1 MVFQKM
7 RRSIKPMMWVILI
20 AFAASIPLMYARSAL
35 RKGGEK
41 SLAEVNGEP
50 ISYLSFAQSF
60 QSAYERY
67 YQFLGGEISPEMEK
81 YLRFQVLSELVTS
94 ELLWQEAK
102 KADIQVSEEEIVTQI
117 KSIMENFPSREAFMR
132 VLEMRKISYP
142 EFKRDIVRQ
151 LSVNELVQ
159 RIKDSVGITE
169 EEVKSY
175 WMMENEKIEVE
186 YILIKPQNYQKEV
199 KVTQEDMEKYYKTH
213 TEEFRVPEKVKVNY
227 IRLAAQDF
235 QDEVKIS
242 PSTIRDYYQN
252 HLAEYQIPER
262 RRASHILIELASD
275 ATKEEKEEAREEIE
289 KIQSKLRGG
298 ADFATLARQY
308 SQDSVSAEKG
318 GDLGFFSYQEMV
330 PSFSEAVFTLKEA
343 GEVTQIIESPFGYHL
358 AKLTGIKL
366 AYLKTFEEVGD
377 EIEVILAREKTD
389 ALVQEEVRRVK
400 NELEQGKI
408 SFQEYGKAHPQRV
421 GTSSFFAI
429 DENIEEIGWA
439 PEINQIA
446 FSLKQGDI
454 GPVIETFQG
463 YYILGLEERR
473 PSYIPNFAEA
483 QEKVEEVL
491 ITQKAQELA
500 QQKAKFVKLEG
511 ETGVSFSSLAEEQKL
526 EYEHLKYFNRKGWIE
541 EIYGED
547 REKFI
552 DLAFS
557 LPVGKIGEPLLLT
570 DGYYLIN
577 LQGRN
582 LPWEEFPEQK
592 EKFKQDLLSQKR
604 DIFLQAW
611 LAKIREKAKI
621 VDNSS
626 LFFPP

>member
-7 RRSIKPMMWVILI
+7 RRSIKPMMWAILI

-35 RKGGEK
+35 QKGGEK

-67 YQFLGGEISPEMEK
+67 YQLSGGKITPEMEK
-81 YLRFQVLSELVTS
+81 YLRFQVLSQMVTS
-94 ELLWQEAK
+94 ELLRQEAK
-102 KADIQVSEEEIVTQI
+102 KADIQVSEEEIATQI
-117 KSIMENFPSREAFMR
+117 KLIMENFPSREAFMR

-142 EFKRDIVRQ
+142 EFKKSVTRQ
-151 LSVNELVQ
+151 LAINELVQ

-199 KVTQEDMEKYYKTH
+199 KVTQEDMEKYYQTY

-227 IRLAAQDF
+227 IRLAAEEF
-235 QDEVKIS
+235 EDEVKIS

-330 PSFSEAVFTLKEA
+330 PSFSEAVFALKDV
-343 GEVTQIIESPFGYHL
+343 GEVTEIIESPFGYHL
-358 AKLTGIKL
+358 VKLTGIKL
-366 AYLKTFEEVGD
+366 AHTKTFEEVGD
-377 EIEVILAREKTD
+377 EIEVIVVREKSD
-389 ALVQEEVRRVK
+389 ALAQEEARRVK
-400 NELEQGKI
+400 NELDQGEI
-408 SFQEYGKAHPQRV
+408 SFQEYGKEHPQRV

-429 DENIEEIGWA
+429 DEGIKEIGWA

-446 FSLKQGDI
+446 FSLKEEEI
-454 GPVIETFQG
+454 SRVLKTFQG

-500 QQKAKFVKLEG
+500 QQKAKFIKLQG

-526 EYEHLKYFNRKGWIE
+526 EHEHLKYFNREIGIQ

-570 DGYYLIN
+570 NGYYLIN
-577 LQGRN
+577 LQGREV
-582 LPWEEFPEQK
+582 PSEEFPEQK

-621 VDNSS
+621 IDNSS

>member
-35 RKGGEK
+35 QKGGEE

-408 SFQEYGKAHPQRV
+408 SFQEYGKVHPQRV

>member
-7 RRSIKPMMWVILI
+7 RRSIKPMMWAILI

-35 RKGGEK
+35 QKGGEK
-41 SLAEVNGEP
+41 PLAEVNGEP

-67 YQFLGGEISPEMEK
+67 YQLSGGKITPEMEK
-81 YLRFQVLSELVTS
+81 YLRFQVLSQLVSS

-117 KSIMENFPSREAFMR
+117 KSIMEDFPSREAFMR

-142 EFKRDIVRQ
+142 EFKKSVARQ
-151 LSVNELVQ
+151 FAINELVQ

-175 WMMENEKIEVE
+175 WMKENEKIEVE

-227 IRLAAQDF
+227 VRLAAQNF
-235 QDEVKIS
+235 EDEVKIS
-242 PSTIRDYYQN
+242 PSAIRDYYQN
-252 HLAEYQIPER
+252 HLTEYQIPET
-262 RRASHILIELASD
+262 RRASHILIEFSPD
-275 ATKEEKEEAREEIE
+275 AAKEEKEKARKEIE
-289 KIQSKLRGG
+289 RIQSMLRGG

-318 GDLGFFSYQEMV
+318 GDLGFFSYEEMV
-330 PSFSEAVFTLKEA
+330 PSFSEAVFALKEA
-343 GEVTQIIESPFGYHL
+343 GEVAQIIESPFGYHL
-358 AKLTGIKL
+358 AKLTGIEL
-366 AYLKTFEEVGD
+366 AHTKTFEEVQD
-377 EIEVILAREKTD
+377 EIEVILAEEKSD
-389 ALVQEEVRRVK
+389 ALAQEEARRVR
-400 NELEQGKI
+400 NELEQGEI
-408 SFQEYGKAHPQRV
+408 SFQEYGKEHPQRV
-421 GTSSFFAI
+421 GTSSLFAM
-429 DENIEEIGWA
+429 DERIEEIGWV
-439 PEINQIA
+439 PEFNQIA
-446 FSLKQGDI
+446 FSLEEDKI
-454 GPVIETFQG
+454 SRVVKTFQR
-463 YYILGLEERR
+463 YYILGLEEKR
-473 PSYIPNFAEA
+473 PSYIPNFDEA
-483 QEKVEEVL
+483 QEKVKEAL
-491 ITQKAQELA
+491 IKERAKELA
-500 QQKAKFVKLEG
+500 YQKAKFVKLEG

-526 EYEHLKYFNRKGWIE
+526 EHEHLKYFKRKGWIE
-541 EIYGED
+541 EIWGQD
-547 REKFI
+547 REEFI
-552 DLAFS
+552 GLAFS

-570 DGYYLIN
+570 GGYYLIN
-577 LQGRN
+577 LKGRD
-582 LPWEEFPEQK
+582 LPWEEFPNQK

-604 DIFLQAW
+604 DIFLQVW

-626 LFFPP
+626 LFFSP

>member
-1 MVFQKM
+1 MVFQQM
-7 RRSIKPMMWVILI
+7 RRSIKPMMWAILI

-35 RKGGEK
+35 QKGGEK
-41 SLAEVNGEP
+41 PLAEVNGEP

-60 QSAYERY
+60 QSVYERY
-67 YQFLGGEISPEMEK
+67 YQLSGGKITPEMEK
-81 YLRFQVLSELVTS
+81 YLRFQVLSGLISS

-142 EFKRDIVRQ
+142 EFKKSVARQ
-151 LSVNELVQ
+151 FAINELVQ

-175 WMMENEKIEVE
+175 WMKENEKIEVE

-227 IRLAAQDF
+227 VRLAAQNF
-235 QDEVKIS
+235 EDEVKIS
-242 PSTIRDYYQN
+242 PSAIRDYYQN
-252 HLAEYQIPER
+252 HLAEYQIPET
-262 RRASHILIELASD
+262 RRASHILIEFSPD

-330 PSFSEAVFTLKEA
+330 PSFSEAVFALKEA
-343 GEVTQIIESPFGYHL
+343 GEATEITESPFGYHL

-366 AYLKTFEEVGD
+366 AHTKTFEEVRD
-377 EIEVILAREKTD
+377 EIEVILTGEKSD
-389 ALVQEEVRRVK
+389 ALAQEETRRVR
-400 NELEQGKI
+400 NELEQGEI
-408 SFQEYGKAHPQRV
+408 SFQEYGKEHPQRV
-421 GTSSFFAI
+421 GTSPFFAM
-429 DENIEEIGWA
+429 DERIEEIGWV
-439 PEINQIA
+439 PEFNQIA
-446 FSLKQGDI
+446 FSLEEDKI
-454 GPVIETFQG
+454 SRVLKTFQG
-463 YYILGLEERR
+463 YYILGLEEKR
-473 PSYIPNFAEA
+473 PSYIPNFDEA
-483 QEKVEEVL
+483 QEKLKEAL
-491 ITQKAQELA
+491 IKERAKELA
-500 QQKAKFVKLEG
+500 EQKAKFVKLEG
-511 ETGVSFSSLAEEQKL
+511 ETGVSFSSLAQEQKL

-541 EIYGED
+541 EIYGKDKE
-547 REKFI
+547 EFI
-552 DLAFS
+552 GLAFS

-570 DGYYLIN
+570 GGYYLIN
-577 LQGRN
+577 LKGRD
-582 LPWEEFPEQK
+582 LPWEEFPNQK

-604 DIFLQAW
+604 DIFLQVW

-626 LFFPP
+626 LFFSP

>member
-1 MVFQKM
+1 MVFQQM
-7 RRSIKPMMWVILI
+7 RRSIKPMMWAILI
-20 AFAASIPLMYARSAL
+20 AFAVSIPLMYARSAL
-35 RKGGEK
+35 QKGGEK
-41 SLAEVNGEP
+41 PLAEVNGEP

-67 YQFLGGEISPEMEK
+67 YQLSGGKITPEMEN
-81 YLRFQVLSELVTS
+81 YLRFQVLSQLVTY
-94 ELLWQEAK
+94 ELLRQEAK

-142 EFKRDIVRQ
+142 EFKKSVTRQ
-151 LSVNELVQ
+151 LAINELVQ

-275 ATKEEKEEAREEIE
+275 ATKEEKEEVRKEIE

-330 PSFSEAVFTLKEA
+330 PSFSEAVFALKEA
-343 GEVTQIIESPFGYHL
+343 GEVTEIIESPFGYHL

-366 AYLKTFEEVGD
+366 AYIKTFEEVRN
-377 EIEVILAREKTD
+377 EIEVILVGEKSD
-389 ALVQEEVRRVK
+389 ALAQEEARGVK
-400 NELEQGKI
+400 NELEQGEI
-408 SFQEYGKAHPQRV
+408 SFQEYGKEHPQRK
-421 GTSSFFAI
+421 GTSSLFAM
-429 DENIEEIGWA
+429 DERIEEIGWV
-439 PEINQIA
+439 PEFNQIA
-446 FSLKQGDI
+446 FSLKEGEI
-454 GPVIETFQG
+454 SRVLKTFQG

-511 ETGVSFSSLAEEQKL
+511 ETGVSFSSLAEEQNL
-526 EYEHLKYFNRKGWIE
+526 EYEHLKDFNRKGWIE
-541 EIYGED
+541 EIYGKD
-547 REKFI
+547 REEFI
-552 DLAFS
+552 GLAFS

-570 DGYYLIN
+570 NGYYLIN
-577 LQGRN
+577 LKGRN
-582 LPWEEFPEQK
+582 LPWEEFAKQK

-604 DIFLQAW
+604 DIFLEAW